1 MAANLQAEW
10 ARLLIDS
17 FAAAGVREV
26 VISPGSRST
35 PFVLAAAAHP
45 KLRCHNIVDERSAAF
60 FALGQG
66 RVPPEADKWGR
77 AGRPTLLLPTSGT
90 AGANYFPA
98 VIEASA
104 SGVPLLVLTADRPVE
119 LAACGANQTI
129 DQLKLYGDHVREF
142 FDLGAPEAAA
152 RALRALRRTVAQAI
166 FASRYPRPGAVHLN
180 ARARKP
186 LEPGGAGSGS
196 ERALASAVGALVERP
211 APRPLAPKLLPDAS
225 PIDELAQ
232 ACRLA
237 ERGLI
242 VGGPAALA
250 QAGARTLIAE
260 LGRRTGYPVLREAAS
275 QLRFAP
281 ELEGRGVIA
290 IDGFDALLKT
300 ERFRTMAPELIL
312 QIGRSP
318 TSAAWGRYLAEHAG
332 CPHWVLGTDSW
343 QDAQSTATYLL
354 FGDLEGCLARLTTRL
369 PARGKETAWGDSWRA
384 AEAVVRRCVDEELA
398 AAAGELTEGGVARS
412 LVAALPAG
420 SLLAVGNS
428 LPIRGV
434 DAYCPG
440 HGIDLRVLSQRGA
453 SGIDGVTSG
462 TLGAASVWRHRV
474 ALLVGDLSFL
484 HDLTALQ
491 AARHVTVPVL
501 IVVVQNRG
509 GRIFEQLPLAS
520 HPAAAENNVFEHW
533 TTPHEIDLE
542 PVAAMHGLAFER
554 IERTAELEAALE
566 RGRDRSGVTLIEA
579 VVPPHG
585 AAEQGRRLQRRIDA
599 ALAES

>member
-1 MAANLQAEW
+1 MLANLQAEW

-35 PFVLAAAAHP
+35 PFVLAAAAHHE
-45 KLRCHNIVDERSAAF
+45 LRCHDVVDERSAAF

-66 RVPPEADKWGR
+66 RAT
-77 AGRPTLLLPTSGT
+77 GRPTLLLSTSGT

-104 SGVPLLVLTADRPVE
+104 SHVPLLVLTADRPVE

-129 DQLKLYGDHVREF
+129 DQLKLYGGHAREF

-152 RALRALRRTVAQAI
+152 RALRALRRTVAQAV

-186 LEPGGAGSGS
+186 LEPGSAGTAE
-196 ERALASAVGALVERP
+196 ERALRSAVDALVERP
-211 APRPLAPKLLPDAS
+211 APRPLAPVLLPDAG

-232 ACRLA
+232 TCRLT

-242 VGGPAALA
+242 VCGPAALA

-260 LGRRTGYPVLREAAS
+260 LGQRTGYPVLREAAS

-281 ELEGRGVIA
+281 ELSGRGVVA
-290 IDGFDALLKT
+290 VDGFDALLRT

-318 TSAAWGRYLAEHAG
+318 TSASWGRYLAEHAG

-343 QDAQSTATYLL
+343 QDAQSTATHLL
-354 FGDLEGCLARLTTRL
+354 FADLEGCLARLTTRL
-369 PARGKETAWGDSWRA
+369 PARGKEIAWGESWRA

-398 AAAGELTEGGVARS
+398 AAAGDLTEGGVARS

-434 DAYCPG
+434 DTYCPG

-462 TLGAASVWRHRV
+462 ALGAASVWRHRV
-474 ALLVGDLSFL
+474 ALAVGDLSFL

-491 AARHVTVPVL
+491 SARHVTVPVL
-501 IVVVQNRG
+501 IVVVQNHG

-520 HPAAAENNVFEHW
+520 HPSAVGEVFEHW
-533 TTPHEIDLE
+533 TTPHDLDLE
-542 PVAAMHGLAFER
+542 PAAAMHGLAFER
-554 IERTAELEAALE
+554 VEQIAALDAALE
-566 RGRDRSGVTLIEA
+566 RGRDRPGVTLIEA

-585 AAEQGRRLQRRIDA
+585 AAEQSRRLQQRIDA
-599 ALAES
+599 ALIET

>member
-1 MAANLQAEW
+1 MTANLQAEW

-35 PFVLAAAAHP
+35 PLVLAAAGHP
-45 KLRCHNIVDERSAAF
+45 KLRCHDVVDERSAAF

-66 RVPPEADKWGR
+66 RVTD
-77 AGRPTLLLPTSGT
+77 RPTLLLPTSGT

-104 SGVPLLVLTADRPVE
+104 AHVPLVVLTADRPVE

-129 DQLKLYGDHVREF
+129 DQLKLYGGHAREF
-142 FDLGAPEAAA
+142 FDLGAPEASP
-152 RALRALRRTVAQAI
+152 RALRALRRTAAQAV

-186 LEPGGAGSGS
+186 LEPGAAVTEE
-196 ERALASAVGALVERP
+196 ERALASAVDALVAQP
-211 APRPLAPKLLPDAS
+211 APRPLVPLRLPDAS
-225 PIDELAQ
+225 QVDELAQ

-237 ERGLI
+237 ERGL
-242 VGGPAALA
+242 VVCGPAALA
-250 QAGARTLIAE
+250 QAGGRTLIAE

-275 QLRFAP
+275 QVRFAP
-281 ELEGRGVIA
+281 ELAGDGVIA
-290 IDGFDALLKT
+290 VDGFDALLKA
-300 ERFRTMAPELIL
+300 ERFRARAAAPELIVQL
-312 QIGRSP
+312 GRSP
-318 TSAAWGRYLAEHAG
+318 TSGSWGRYLAEHAG
-332 CPHWVLGTDSW
+332 CPHWVLGPDGW
-343 QDAQSTATYLL
+343 QDAQSTATHLV
-354 FGDLEGCLARLTTRL
+354 FADLEGCLARLTTRL
-369 PARGKETAWGDSWRA
+369 PARPSETSWSARWRT
-384 AEAVVRRCVDEELA
+384 AEAAVRRCVDEELA
-398 AAAGELTEGGVARS
+398 ATPEELTEGGVARS
-412 LVAALPAG
+412 LVQALPAG
-420 SLLAVGNS
+420 SLLALGNS
-428 LPIRGV
+428 LPIRHV
-434 DAYCPG
+434 DTYCPG
-440 HGIDLRVLSQRGA
+440 EDVDLRVLSQRGA

-509 GRIFEQLPLAS
+509 GRIFEQLPVAT
-520 HPAAAENNVFEHW
+520 HPSAAGEVFEHW
-533 TTPHEIDLE
+533 TTPHEFDLE
-542 PVAAMHGLAFER
+542 PAAAMHGLAFER
-554 IERTAELEAALE
+554 VEQTTELEAALE
-566 RGRDRSGVTLIEA
+566 RGLDRPGVTLIEA

-585 AAEQGRRLQRRIDA
+585 AAEQSRRLRQRIDS
-599 ALAES
+599 ALVGA